1 VLGTLA
7 TDVVVWHL
15 VSLQL
20 KLRGQE
26 IAHDTEREKE
36 QNSVCT
42 CVCVCVCERERE
54 SQCGRILSASLSLL
68 HRCLMLCP
76 NLTNATIISKQHT
89 TQGEGTERTQE
100 R

>member
-42 CVCVCVCERERE
+42 CACVCVCERERE
-54 SQCGRILSASLSLL
+54 KVSVAESCLHHCLFCIDAS
-68 HRCLMLCP
+68 CCAP
-76 NLTNATIISKQHT
+76 I
-89 TQGEGTERTQE
+89 
-100 R
+100 